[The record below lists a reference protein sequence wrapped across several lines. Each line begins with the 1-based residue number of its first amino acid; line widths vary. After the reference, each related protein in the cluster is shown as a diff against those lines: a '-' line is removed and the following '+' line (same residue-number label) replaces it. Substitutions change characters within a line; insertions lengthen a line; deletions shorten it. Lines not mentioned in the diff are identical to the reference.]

1 MKRIIDLESLR
12 KFNANH
18 QLKRKLKIFI
28 GAGLVSCLMI
38 GTLLIWG
45 GMAALKT
52 VSSIGTHPGV
62 QEKVLN
68 LENEI
73 QNLPTLIKVGCWTTL
88 KSHMDVDVWLNT
100 PIAENYNNIKSACFN

>member
-12 KFNANH
+12 KFNTSH

-38 GTLLIWG
+38 GALLLWG
-45 GMAALKT
+45 GIAALKT
-52 VSSIGTHPGV
+52 VSNIGTHPVV

-68 LENEI
+68 LEKEI
-73 QNLPTLIKVGCWTTL
+73 QNLPALVKVGCWTTV
-88 KSHMDVDVWLNT
+88 KSLMDVDVWLNT
-100 PIAENYNNIKSACFN
+100 PIAENYNNIKSACLN

>member
-1 MKRIIDLESLR
+1 MR
-12 KFNANH
+12 KFNTNH

-28 GAGLVSCLMI
+28 GAGLVSSLI
-38 GTLLIWG
+38 VGALLVWG
-45 GMAALKT
+45 GIAALKT
-52 VSSIGTHPGV
+52 VSSIGTNPVV

-73 QNLPTLIKVGCWTTL
+73 QNLPALVKVGCWTTV
-88 KSHMDVDVWLNT
+88 KSFMDVEVWLNT